1 MRCLALICLLA
12 LCPLLAAPAALAQQ
26 RVILSIASGN
36 TGGVYY
42 PLAGGMAGVLS
53 RQIPG
58 WQVTAEVTG
67 GSIDNLRLVG
77 AGRADLALTMGDAAL
92 DALKGQD
99 KFKGKPQP
107 VRALLVLYPNR
118 MHVATLE
125 ATGIAAMA
133 DLKGKRVS
141 VGSPGSATELMGT
154 RVLDALGLADSIKRE
169 RLSVNESVNA
179 MKDRKI
185 DAFLWAGGLPTA
197 AVMDLA
203 ATPGAKLHLLDH
215 GEAVDAMNRKHGP
228 LYFKGQIPARMYQG
242 VDKPVSIAT
251 VWNLL
256 VANASMPD
264 DVAYALVK
272 TLTERKAELAAV
284 HKEAEQIALDAQGAG
299 ASPIPFHPGALRYF
313 KEKGVRVQ

>member
-1 MRCLALICLLA
+1 MRRFALTCLLA
-12 LCPLLAAPAALAQQ
+12 LCPLVATSPALAQQ

-36 TGGVYY
+36 TGGVFY

-53 RQIPG
+53 RQLPG

-77 AGRADLALTMGDAAL
+77 AGRADLALVMGDAAF
-92 DALKGQD
+92 DAFKGQD

-125 ATGIAAMA
+125 ATGIATMA

-141 VGSPGSATELMGT
+141 VGAPGSATELMGT
-154 RVLDALGLADSIKRE
+154 RVLDALGLADTVKRE

-185 DAFLWAGGLPTA
+185 DAFLWSGGVPTA
-197 AVMDLA
+197 ALMDLA
-203 ATPGAKLHLLDH
+203 ATPGGKLRLLDH
-215 GEAVDAMNRKHGP
+215 GEAVDGMNRKHGP
-228 LYFKGQIPARMYQG
+228 LYFKGQIPARVYQG
-242 VDKPVSIAT
+242 VDKPVSSAM

-264 DVAYALVK
+264 DVAYAVVK
-272 TLTERKAELAAV
+272 TLTERKAELTAV
-284 HKEAEQIALDAQGAG
+284 HKEAEQIAFDTQGAG
-299 ASPIPFHPGALRYF
+299 ASAIPFHPGALRYF
-313 KEKGVRVQ
+313 KEKGVKVQ